1 MTRPQRPS
9 PRGCHRCSWQLRK
22 SEPRELKK
30 LENSKMSVL
39 RVLMTKGPFKNT
51 PPGLGPRD
59 TVFFGRTLFLQRR
72 CLATPFFFLLLYV
85 PPGFLRGGHVT
96 HHLSSLPG
104 FAFFF
109 CNQLAFDRLVIRRA
123 VEIAT
128 PWSVG
133 LFVIIGTL
141 NRFRYS
147 LFISHEIQ

>member
-1 MTRPQRPS
+1 M
-9 PRGCHRCSWQLRK
+9 
-22 SEPRELKK
+22 
-30 LENSKMSVL
+30 
-39 RVLMTKGPFKNT
+39 
-51 PPGLGPRD
+51 
-59 TVFFGRTLFLQRR
+59 
-72 CLATPFFFLLLYV
+72 FFFL
-85 PPGFLRGGHVT
+85 
-96 HHLSSLPG
+96 
-104 FAFFF
+104 FAFSSGFSHGGLVTAQPLFATRTCVLF